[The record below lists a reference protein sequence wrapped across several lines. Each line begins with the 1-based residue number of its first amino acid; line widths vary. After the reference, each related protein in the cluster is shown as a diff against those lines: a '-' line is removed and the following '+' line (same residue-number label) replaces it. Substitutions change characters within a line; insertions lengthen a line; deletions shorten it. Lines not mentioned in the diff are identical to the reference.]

1 MTTSFRKRILDTIQV
16 RLFPSPVRVRH
27 AVYSMVYSED
37 DAVSGPSAR
46 LLEVAAKALMLARD
60 IDLQDVC
67 NRMRGR
73 FPYPDSI
80 VNLWPGEHY
89 RLLAA
94 LVQLLRPRLV
104 IEIGTAEGLSALALL
119 KYLPAGGQVVTFDIV
134 PWRDYPRICLQES
147 DFSSGQLCQITDDL
161 GNSQLFDKHR
171 AMLKRAD
178 LIFVDAAKDGV
189 LEPKLVAQLGSLD
202 FETQPLVVFD
212 DIKQWN
218 MLALWRELKWPKM
231 DLTSLGHW
239 CGTGL
244 CEVDKVS
251 KSVISSESATDAVGT
266 KRNTEGRL
274 TR

>member
-1 MTTSFRKRILDTIQV
+1 VTLTTSFRRRILDTIQV

-119 KYLPAGGQVVTFDIV
+119 KYLPAGGAGGHVRYRALARL
-134 PWRDYPRICLQES
+134 P
-147 DFSSGQLCQITDDL
+147 
-161 GNSQLFDKHR
+161 SQLPAGIGFFQWPIMSDHR
-171 AMLKRAD
+171 
-178 LIFVDAAKDGV
+178 
-189 LEPKLVAQLGSLD
+189 
-202 FETQPLVVFD
+202 
-212 DIKQWN
+212 
-218 MLALWRELKWPKM
+218 
-231 DLTSLGHW
+231 
-239 CGTGL
+239 
-244 CEVDKVS
+244 
-251 KSVISSESATDAVGT
+251 
-266 KRNTEGRL
+266 
-274 TR
+274 